1 MAEKWTAADIPDQIG
16 KVVTVTGANTGL
28 GYIDAQELA
37 RRGAEVILACRDKGK
52 GEAALRKIKN
62 EQPEAKAELM
72 LLDLADL
79 ASVRNFADEFTSKYD
94 KLDILI
100 NNAGLMFPPY
110 MKTVDG
116 FEIQFGT
123 NHLGHFALTGL
134 LMEHIIK
141 TPEARVVTVSSGA
154 HKLGGRIHFDDLNWQ
169 KKYSK
174 IAAYS
179 QSKLANLLFT
189 FELQKRFEG
198 AGLNIIAV
206 AAHPG
211 MTATELG
218 RYTGLMNTIAN
229 KFIAQKAEIGAL
241 PTLYAATAPDVG
253 GGAYYGPGGIF
264 EARGYPKKAKID
276 DRARDADVAARLWK
290 VSEEMTGVK
299 YDQLDKNV
307 I

>member
-1 MAEKWTAADIPDQIG
+1 MTEKWTAADIPDQTG
-16 KVVTVTGANTGL
+16 KVVIVTGANTGL

-52 GEAALRKIKN
+52 GEAALRKLKN
-62 EQPEAKAELM
+62 EQPEAKTELM

-79 ASVRNFADEFTSKYD
+79 ASVRNFASEFTSKYD

-154 HKLGGRIHFDDLNWQ
+154 HKLGGWIHFDDLNWQ

>member
-1 MAEKWTAADIPDQIG
+1 MTEKWTATDISDQTG
-16 KVVTVTGANTGL
+16 KVVIITGANTGL

-52 GEAALRKIKN
+52 GEMALLKIKN
-62 EQPEAKAELM
+62 EQPKAKARPM

-79 ASVRNFADEFTSKYD
+79 ASVRNFANEFTSKYD

-100 NNAGLMFPPY
+100 NNAGLMCPPF

-123 NHLGHFALTGL
+123 NYLGHFALTSL
-134 LMEHIIK
+134 LMEPIIK
-141 TPEARVVTVSSGA
+141 TPEARVVTVSSVA
-154 HKLGGRIHFDDLNWQ
+154 HKIGRIHFDDLNWQ
-169 KKYSK
+169 KKYSR

-189 FELQKRFEG
+189 LELQRRFER
-198 AGLNIIAV
+198 AGSNVIAV

-211 MTATELG
+211 IAATELG
-218 RYTGLMNTIAN
+218 RYIGLMDTIGN
-229 KFIAQKAEIGAL
+229 KFVAQKAEIGAL
-241 PTLYAATAPDVG
+241 PTLHAATASDVK

-264 EARGYPKKAKID
+264 EVRGYPKKAKVD
-276 DRARDADVAARLWK
+276 DRARDTAVAARLWE
-290 VSEEMTGVK
+290 VSEEMTNVN
-299 YDQLDKNV
+299 YDRLDKKV
-307 I
+307 R

>member
-1 MAEKWTAADIPDQIG
+1 MEDESEVVMAEKWTAADIPDQTG
-16 KVVTVTGANTGL
+16 KVVIVTGANTGL
-28 GYIDAQELA
+28 GYVDAQELA
-37 RRGAEVILACRDKGK
+37 RRGAEVILACRDKEKGK
-52 GEAALRKIKN
+52 AALRKIKN
-62 EQPEAKAELM
+62 ERPGAKAELI

-79 ASVRNFADEFTSKYD
+79 ASVRNFAGEFTSKYD

-116 FEIQFGT
+116 FEMQFGT

-141 TPEARVVTVSSGA
+141 TSEARVVTVSSVG
-154 HKLGGRIHFDDLNWQ
+154 HRFGGRIHFDDLNWQ

-189 FELQKRFEG
+189 FELQRRFEG
-198 AGLNIIAV
+198 AGLNVIAV

-211 MTATELG
+211 MSATELG
-218 RYTGLMNTIAN
+218 RYTGLMDTIVT
-229 KFIAQKAEIGAL
+229 KFTTQKAE
-241 PTLYAATAPDVG
+241 PTFPISTRN
-253 GGAYYGPGGIF
+253 
-264 EARGYPKKAKID
+264 EA
-276 DRARDADVAARLWK
+276 
-290 VSEEMTGVK
+290 S
-299 YDQLDKNV
+299 
-307 I
+307 

>member
-1 MAEKWTAADIPDQIG
+1 MAEKWTAADIPDQIA